1 MKRIIVALLALCL
14 MMCGLPFGSSAYSHK
29 FSYDNG
35 IEVVIDCEGI
45 DYDKMQFIADSL
57 AGVNNVQDEGVSSY
71 GLLCIFGHDIKYG
84 TSQVTYHNA
93 STTEPKCKIVAYNV
107 ESCQREGCT
116 YFEKTEQSTTWLA
129 DCH

>member
-14 MMCGLPFGSSAYSHK
+14 MICGLPFGSSAYSNR
-29 FSYDNG
+29 FYYDNG

-45 DYDKMQFIADSL
+45 DYDKMKFIADSL
-57 AGVNNVQDEGVSSY
+57 AGVNNVQYENESTY
-71 GLLCIFGHDIKYG
+71 GLACIFGHDVKTTYPK
-84 TSQVTYHNA
+84 VTHHNV
-93 STTEPKCKIVAYNV
+93 STTQPKCKYVIYKV

-116 YFEKTEQSTTWLA
+116 YFEKTEQSVTWLS